1 MNKIAIYPGT
11 FDPITNGHIDIVK
24 RASKIFDKVILAVA
38 KETNKECFFTLD
50 ERIHLAKISIKHINN
65 AEVEGFEG
73 LAVDFVKSKKGTV
86 MIRGFRAVSDFE
98 YELQIAHANRTLC
111 EDIETIFLTPQN
123 KYLYLSSSLVKQ
135 ITSLGGSIKEYVPN
149 AVQDAIKNKMQKK

>member
-1 MNKIAIYPGT
+1 MRKIAIYPGT
-11 FDPITNGHIDIVK
+11 FDPITNGHIDIIE
-24 RASKIFDKVILAVA
+24 RGCKIFEKVIVAVA
-38 KETNKECFFTLD
+38 KATNKECFFTLD
-50 ERIHLAKISIKHINN
+50 ERIHLANISIKHINN
-65 AEVEGFEG
+65 AEVEGFDG
-73 LAVDFVKSKKGTV
+73 LAVNFVKSKKSSI

-111 EDIETIFLTPQN
+111 EDIETIFLTPKN

-135 ITSLGGSIKEYVPN
+135 IARLGGSIKEYVPD